1 MKNQTIAIII
11 LSLAI
16 IALLAFYFI
25 TNKKL
30 KPAKNKVQPKQP
42 KQISETPNLK
52 TETSD
57 KQQATN
63 VISIENSQPIAETQ
77 DTAQENEPE
86 AHTSNAVVNNDIEDK
101 NNDVPQG
108 NDETILPEQNNEA
121 DDNI

>member
-11 LSLAI
+11 LSLVI

-63 VISIENSQPIAETQ
+63 VISTEDSQPIAETQ
-77 DTAQENEPE
+77 DKAQENEPE
-86 AHTSNAVVNNDIEDK
+86 APAVVNNDIEDK

-108 NDETILPEQNNEA
+108 NDETILLEQNNEA